1 MVNTVNFAFKIRH
14 YSSAL
19 TILIAFAATGL
30 NSACGLIPTAS
41 LSFMP
46 VKIIKAEGRSEQS
59 SQKRASD
66 TPPPSKLNHPSG
78 QQEIFQYMLDLIN
91 SDRKNAGL
99 DPVILGEN
107 TAAQAHALDMLNNYY
122 ISHWGTDGLKPYMR
136 YTQAGGLNY
145 EQENDAYHGWHDP
158 EENPSIYAVI
168 DVKRTLYE
176 LEYAMMNYDG
186 PSEGHRKN
194 ILNQLHKKV
203 NLGIAYDSKRLALV
217 QQFEGDYIEYTQ
229 PPALN
234 GNIFTVSGRLLEGRI
249 TSIQIC
255 FDELPKTLTPYEL
268 ATRKNGSYSLGDQVG
283 YIIPPLPP
291 NRYYTIMPPNSVVAD
306 QWRLSSSGQFIIKA
320 DVGQILS
327 RGKGVYTIVLV
338 VDIKDEP
345 RALTNYSIFVG

>member
-1 MVNTVNFAFKIRH
+1 MVNNLNLAYKIR
-14 YSSAL
+14 YYRSAL
-19 TILIAFAATGL
+19 TILIAVAATGL
-30 NSACGLIPTAS
+30 NGSCALVPSA
-41 LSFMP
+41 SFSYMP
-46 VKIIKAEGRSEQS
+46 VKIVKTEVKSEQF
-59 SQKRASD
+59 SQTHSGDNPA
-66 TPPPSKLNHPSG
+66 PSKLTLPG
-78 QQEIFQYMLDLIN
+78 EQMEIFQYMLDLIN
-91 SDRKNAGL
+91 SDRKYAGL
-99 DPVILGEN
+99 APVTLGDN
-107 TAAQAHALDMLNNYY
+107 TAAQAHARDMLNNYY

-145 EQENDAYHGWHDP
+145 EQENDAYRGWHDP
-158 EENPSIYAVI
+158 DDNPAIYAGM

-217 QQFEGDYIEYTQ
+217 QQFEGDYIEYAL

-255 FDELPKTLTPYEL
+255 FDELPKPLTPYEL
-268 ATRKNGSYSLGDQVG
+268 ASRMNGSYSLGDQVG
-283 YIIPPLPP
+283 YIIPPLPQ
-291 NRYYTIMPPNSVVAD
+291 NRYYTLMPPNSVVAD

-320 DVGQILS
+320 DIGKILS
-327 RGKGVYTIVLV
+327 RGKGVYTIVLI

-345 RALTNYSIFVG
+345 RGLTNYSIFVG